1 MGIYS
6 TKYLLEEDLSSVQDP
21 DSPGVDLDQ
30 IENDIVGDDGNEAH
44 NEEIEDAVEGV
55 IGDSL
60 EEAYQIMYESEYNYN
75 MLLQAIGMQEL
86 KEAVSGKEYIMEAG
100 SVSAFFG
107 RVKEIFVNMFKK
119 ITEFFKKVFNSIR
132 SRLVNDKKFI
142 SMYES
147 DIRTGADILKN
158 NGKLKDKEGYSFDG
172 IKEIPYMLS
181 NVYTYSS
188 NASKDISGDFD
199 IHKYTADASS
209 SEINKLF
216 SDVVKNNGASDK
228 VTSISELN
236 KVLTKKFYGN
246 KIKVFDG
253 DLTADG
259 VIKVLKDNSDTSKLQ
274 KAYNEIKKS
283 YSDTISGLKKMEK
296 DATKETKSN
305 ITTIC
310 NYYIGILR
318 QESNIN
324 NSVFTS
330 YTKAAKARRNQARK
344 LANSFKAASGNTKSD
359 DNSGGTKTESTI
371 IFGHIDFI

>member
-172 IKEIPYMLS
+172 IKEIPY
-181 NVYTYSS
+181 
-188 NASKDISGDFD
+188 
-199 IHKYTADASS
+199 
-209 SEINKLF
+209 
-216 SDVVKNNGASDK
+216 
-228 VTSISELN
+228 
-236 KVLTKKFYGN
+236 
-246 KIKVFDG
+246 KIGRAHV
-253 DLTADG
+253 
-259 VIKVLKDNSDTSKLQ
+259 
-274 KAYNEIKKS
+274 
-283 YSDTISGLKKMEK
+283 
-296 DATKETKSN
+296 
-305 ITTIC
+305 
-310 NYYIGILR
+310 
-318 QESNIN
+318 
-324 NSVFTS
+324 
-330 YTKAAKARRNQARK
+330 
-344 LANSFKAASGNTKSD
+344 
-359 DNSGGTKTESTI
+359 
-371 IFGHIDFI
+371 